1 MRIVQITDTHIVAK
15 GSHWLSDPSTQTEG
29 RLSRAIARINQLA
42 PDAVILSGDATDDG
56 SPASYK
62 HLKELL
68 APLEA
73 PLFLTPGNHDDRDAL
88 RTAFSLPEGFIQ
100 YTVDAFPVRLLCLD
114 SHIPGEAGGL
124 LCDQRLD
131 WLEAALQTHPEKPT
145 LLFLHHPPVKTGM
158 KCFDKI
164 LLAPSPR
171 FESLVQRHPQI
182 LALLCGHYHHLCIS
196 TYGSKLCYLAP
207 SVAPVHYF
215 AHPDD
220 DEPAAIELD
229 DPAIT
234 LHQINSSTLS
244 SQVLRLNETPRR
256 LDWSRKNKSQNS
268 VK

>member
-1 MRIVQITDTHIVAK
+1 MRLVQITDTHIVPK
-15 GSHWLSDPSTQTEG
+15 NSHWLSDPATQTAE
-29 RLSRAIARINQLA
+29 RLSRAIARINELV

-56 SPASYK
+56 SPASYE

-68 APLEA
+68 APLKA
-73 PLFLTPGNHDDRDAL
+73 PLFVTPGNHDNRGAL
-88 RTAFSLPEGFIQ
+88 RAAFSLPAGFIQ
-100 YTVDAFPVRLLCLD
+100 YSVDAFPVRLLCLD

-124 LCDQRLD
+124 LCSERLD
-131 WLEAALQTHPEKPT
+131 WLEEALQTHPEKPT

-158 KCFDKI
+158 KCFDNI

-171 FESLVQRHPQI
+171 FERLVESHPQI

-196 TYGSKLCYLAP
+196 TYSSKLCYLAP

-220 DEPAAIELD
+220 DEPAAIELE

-234 LHQINSSTLS
+234 LHQINGSTLS
-244 SQVLRLNETPRR
+244 SQVLRLNENPRR
-256 LDWSRKNKSQNS
+256 LDWSKKKSNLNT
-268 VK
+268 